1 MRACSIPLSE
11 HKMSK
16 EMSHSRFANLTFDD
30 FRKLASDPT
39 LSRHEKVGFPDSYR
53 EGKEDE
59 IFRDICGKLSNLSMP
74 GKNVLEI
81 GPGCSELPVMLARRC
96 EMNGSQLIFVD
107 SEEMLALLPQ
117 EKHIAKYAGIFPSAL
132 GEDIQ
137 SWTGKIDII
146 IAYSVIQYV
155 FTEGNLWG
163 FVDRCLSLLADGG
176 EILFGDLPNITMRK
190 RFFSSATGEGVHRR
204 YTGRDEKPEV
214 LFNRLELGQ
223 IDDSVVLAILA
234 RARAQGFHAW
244 VVPQMPTLP
253 MANRREDILIRK
265 P

>member
-1 MRACSIPLSE
+1 MGKENSY
-11 HKMSK
+11 SK
-16 EMSHSRFANLTFDD
+16 FANLTFDD
-30 FRKLASDPT
+30 FRKLANDSS

-53 EGKEDE
+53 EGKEED
-59 IFRDICGKLSNLSMP
+59 IFRDMRAKLSNLSLPNKKLM
-74 GKNVLEI
+74 EI
-81 GPGCSELPVMLARRC
+81 GPGCSELPVMLAQLC
-96 EMNGSQLIFVD
+96 EMSGGELIFID
-107 SEEMLALLPQ
+107 SEEMLAHLPQ
-117 EKHIAKYAGIFPSAL
+117 AKHIIKYAGAFPSAL
-132 GEDIQ
+132 GGDFEK
-137 SWTGKIDII
+137 WAGKIDVI

-176 EILFGDLPNITMRK
+176 EILFGDVPNITMRK
-190 RFFSSATGEGVHRR
+190 RFFASDAGAASHRQ

-214 LFNRLELGQ
+214 FFNQLEPGQ
-223 IDDSVVLAILA
+223 MDDSVVLAILA

-244 VVPQMPTLP
+244 VVPQSSSLP

>member
-1 MRACSIPLSE
+1 
-11 HKMSK
+11 MSK
-16 EMSHSRFANLTFDD
+16 ENSHSRFANLTFDD

-53 EGKEDE
+53 QDKEDE
-59 IFRDICGKLSNLSMP
+59 IFRDMCGKISNLSLP

-81 GPGCSELPVMLARRC
+81 GPGCSELPVMLAQRC
-96 EMNGSQLIFVD
+96 EVNGSQLIFVD

-117 EKHIAKYAGIFPSAL
+117 AGHITRYAGTFPSAL

-137 SWTGKIDII
+137 KWAGKIDVI

-176 EILFGDLPNITMRK
+176 EIMFGDIPNITMRK
-190 RFFSSATGEGVHRR
+190 RFFSSAGGEASHRQ
-204 YTGRDEKPEV
+204 YTGCDEKPEV
-214 LFNRLELGQ
+214 LFNQLELGQ
-223 IDDSVVLAILA
+223 MDDSVVLAILA

-244 VVPQMPTLP
+244 VVPQLATLP